1 MLAVRLFGPGEPLRL
16 KEVPVPSLAQGGVLI
31 RVAGCGVC
39 HTDLHIVDGRQT
51 RVELPRTLGHEVAG
65 WIESGAP
72 ESEAGL
78 AQRGLAV
85 GDPVLVFGGWGCGAC
100 RECASGAE
108 QRCATSRAPG
118 FQEDGGYAE
127 LMRVPDARHLV
138 PLGRLDPVRAAPLA
152 DAGVT
157 PYRAVQ
163 RVLPW
168 LHAGSRVLLIGCGA
182 LGRFTLQYLRLVPEA
197 GDELHVT
204 VRELDP
210 ARLEQ
215 AAALGTD
222 VGLLD
227 GDAAMTLEAMG
238 GPADVVFDLV
248 GKDETLALATSVV
261 TPGGVV
267 MLVGEG
273 GGAVRFAFE
282 SAAIEA
288 WLTNVAWGSRADLY
302 AVVRLARRGRLHWDV
317 EAVPLREAASA
328 HDRLR
333 AGESGARLVLVP

>member
-1 MLAVRLFGPGEPLRL
+1 MLAVRLAGPGEPLRTE
-16 KEVPVPSLAQGGVLI
+16 EVAIPALSAGEILI

-51 RVELPRTLGHEVAG
+51 RVELPRTLGHEVSG
-65 WIESGAP
+65 YIEAATP
-72 ESEAGL
+72 DAERTL
-78 AQRGLAV
+78 AERSLAV

-108 QRCATSRAPG
+108 QRCAVSRAPG

-157 PYRAVQ
+157 PYRAIQ

-168 LHAGSRVLLIGCGA
+168 LAPGARVLLIGCGA
-182 LGRFTLQYLRLVPEA
+182 LGRFALQYLRLVPDA
-197 GDELHVT
+197 GEELHVT

-215 AAALGTD
+215 AAALGAD